1 VAAKKYEHDRHLV
14 NYLLQPLVQLRIGF
28 INVCL
33 SLIFVLLLGAY
44 VYMKFVQFA
53 DVVTTLTEANDEI
66 GTMLRSYLESVGVT
80 AAILGVI
87 FVVVSLLTSIYF
99 THRLVGPT
107 VAFRRHIDALIAG
120 DYKVKTTLRNH
131 DAFTEVAESLNKLS
145 DRLAQGR

>member
-1 VAAKKYEHDRHLV
+1 MATKKYQHDRHLV

-66 GTMLRSYLESVGVT
+66 GGMLHSYLASVGIT
-80 AAILGVI
+80 AAVLGAV
-87 FVVVSLLTSIYF
+87 FVVLSLLSSVYF

-120 DYKVKTTLRNH
+120 DYKVKTKLRNH
-131 DAFTEVAESLNKLS
+131 DAFTEVADSLNKLS
-145 DRLAQGR
+145 DRLAQKS